1 MDYDLLQAA
10 AAAKR
15 DKSVAPRWNE
25 MDKRTTVANFLSTGD
40 KHCVVEV
47 TGKKPA
53 YIASQLNAIIKAD
66 NLSELVFAVEYE
78 GNATLVSFAITPE
91 DEDN

>member
-1 MDYDLLQAA
+1 MNYDALQAA

-40 KHCVVEV
+40 KHTVVEV
-47 TGKKPA
+47 LGKKPA
-53 YIASQLNAIIKAD
+53 YIVSQLNAIIKAD

-78 GNATLVSFAITPE
+78 GNATLVSFATEPV
-91 DEDN
+91 EDN